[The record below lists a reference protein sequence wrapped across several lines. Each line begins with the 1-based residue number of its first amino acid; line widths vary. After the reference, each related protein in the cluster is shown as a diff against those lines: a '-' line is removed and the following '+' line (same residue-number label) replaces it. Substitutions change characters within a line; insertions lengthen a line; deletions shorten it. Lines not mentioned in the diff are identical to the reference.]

1 MLQDYVGVIL
11 VISRRE
17 GFSAHQGQKKPLLR
31 FDVDQVLTKSF
42 KTIEC
47 YGSRSI
53 GNFTRGGAGTMRR
66 LLRWLD
72 RDMYIQYDN
81 ACGTT
86 ATAHNYIHLHTT
98 T

>member
-1 MLQDYVGVIL
+1 MRKTNIATCDPPIPMV
-11 VISRRE
+11 S
-17 GFSAHQGQKKPLLR
+17 GQVRANYLPPL
-31 FDVDQVLTKSF
+31 
-42 KTIEC
+42 
-47 YGSRSI
+47 
-53 GNFTRGGAGTMRR
+53 RR